1 MQSPV
6 QRHTR
11 AEIPRRVTRRGPRLR
26 GHPRLSWR
34 HSVTKTWMA
43 GTSPAMT
50 VEKIVPA
57 RRIGRGYWAGVG
69 RRLLR
74 DPVALAAA
82 FVIIGIVFAAILAP
96 WLGFADPYRGSML
109 RRLRPIADAVYRL
122 GSDELGRDMLSRLV
136 YGGRLSL
143 LMGLLPVV
151 LAFFVGSAIGIV
163 SGFVGGRVNTVIMRT
178 VDVFYAFPSVLL
190 AIALSGALG

>member
-1 MQSPV
+1 MAVTIDLSRDAPIAPPPYPP
-6 QRHTR
+6 TGAGEGR
-11 AEIPRRVTRRGPRLR
+11 AG
-26 GHPRLSWR
+26 
-34 HSVTKTWMA
+34 A
-43 GTSPAMT
+43 
-50 VEKIVPA
+50 
-57 RRIGRGYWAGVG
+57 RGYWAGVG

-96 WLGFADPYRGSML
+96 WLGLADPYRGSML

-143 LMGLLPVV
+143 LMGVLPVV
-151 LAFFVGSAIGIV
+151 FAFFAGSAIGGIAETQEMLDFCATHGIV
-163 SGFVGGRVNTVIMRT
+163 SDIELIPIQKINEAWERLLKQDVRYRFVIDM
-178 VDVFYAFPSVLL
+178 ASLK
-190 AIALSGALG
+190 S